1 MVIAADAVKIVFSTF
16 VAPWLPSFEV
26 ADTDVIQLY
35 NVVIASHC
43 FALSNFSIAG
53 LYLVTLPPHL
63 LTASSILSIRGSS
76 ACFAVVVV
84 VDGCNVPSSIFT
96 MSMSVHPTPV
106 R

>member
-35 NVVIASHC
+35 NAVIASHC
-43 FALSNFSIAG
+43 FAMSYISIAG

-63 LTASSILSIRGSS
+63 LTASSILSVRGRS
-76 ACFAVVVV
+76 ACFVVVV
-84 VDGCNVPSSIFT
+84 AVDGCNVSSAIFT
-96 MSMSVHPTPV
+96 MSTSLHPTHV
-106 R
+106 